1 MNHKYV
7 HLASASL
14 AAQEEVSAIQEDKKR
29 SSFFSSHSNSK
40 EASSCMQPK
49 YTKIDF
55 PKFHGEDPMGQI
67 SRAGQFFDF
76 HWTAD
81 HEQVPVVALHSE
93 QEALQWYG

>member
-1 MNHKYV
+1 
-7 HLASASL
+7 
-14 AAQEEVSAIQEDKKR
+14 
-29 SSFFSSHSNSK
+29 
-40 EASSCMQPK
+40 MQPK

-81 HEQVPVVALHSE
+81 HEQVPLVALHLE